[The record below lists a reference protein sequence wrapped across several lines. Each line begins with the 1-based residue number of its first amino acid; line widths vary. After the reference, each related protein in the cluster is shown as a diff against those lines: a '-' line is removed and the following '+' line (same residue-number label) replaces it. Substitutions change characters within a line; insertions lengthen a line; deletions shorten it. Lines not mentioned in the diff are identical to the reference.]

1 MARSVCFMAF
11 LVLAMML
18 FVAYEVQAQNIE
30 MQAQNICKAKSN
42 TFEGLCITDSPCRKA
57 CIKEKFTD
65 GHCSKL
71 QRRCLCTKPCVFDNI
86 SNEAEMTMPEE
97 AKTLTEALLEEEVM
111 ME

>member
-18 FVAYEVQAQNIE
+18 FVAYEVQAQNI
-30 MQAQNICKAKSN
+30 CKAKSE
-42 TFEGLCITDSPCRKA
+42 TFTGLCITDSPCRKA
-57 CIKEKFTD
+57 CIKERFTD

-71 QRRCLCTKPCVFDNI
+71 HRRCLCTKPCVFDENI
-86 SNEAEMTMPEE
+86 SNEAETTYTEE
-97 AKTLTEALLEEEVM
+97 AKTMTEALIEEEIM

>member
-18 FVAYEVQAQNIE
+18 FVTYEVQAR
-30 MQAQNICKAKSN
+30 NICKAKSK
-42 TFEGLCITDSPCRKA
+42 TFKGLCIIDSPCRKA

-97 AKTLTEALLEEEVM
+97 AKTLIEALLEEEIM